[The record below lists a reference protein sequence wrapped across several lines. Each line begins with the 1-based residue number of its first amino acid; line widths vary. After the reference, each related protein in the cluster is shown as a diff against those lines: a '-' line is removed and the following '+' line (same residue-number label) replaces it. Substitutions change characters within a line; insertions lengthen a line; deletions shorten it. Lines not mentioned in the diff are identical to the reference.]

1 MTVVRLHLD
10 GGSLVDIDATAS
22 YEAGLFD
29 LDDDHTTVELAVAVQ
44 NTAARGD
51 YLLTTRG
58 APFIGVRGRLSGIEV
73 VA

>member
-1 MTVVRLHLD
+1 MFKLNFDNEAGSRARAGVAMTVVRLH
-10 GGSLVDIDATAS
+10 
-22 YEAGLFD
+22 

-44 NTAARGD
+44 NAAARGD